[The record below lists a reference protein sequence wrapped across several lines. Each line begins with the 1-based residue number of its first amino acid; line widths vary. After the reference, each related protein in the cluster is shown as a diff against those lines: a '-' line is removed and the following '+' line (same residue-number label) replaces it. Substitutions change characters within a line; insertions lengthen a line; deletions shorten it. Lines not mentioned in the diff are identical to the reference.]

1 MSSARTHFESTR
13 SKDVMTRDVV
23 TVYAN
28 QQMSTASQELLD
40 NRITGV
46 PVVSY
51 EETCVGILSS
61 KDFLRRNPDEF
72 EGDQVFSYMTA
83 PPITVSE
90 DHTLL
95 DVAVTLRS
103 NRIHRVPVVD
113 DRGRV
118 TGIISTLDILDQVI
132 QTIGEEAP
140 QAVGCD
146 E

>member
-132 QTIGEEAP
+132 QTIGEEATE
-140 QAVGCD
+140 AVGCG

>member
-1 MSSARTHFESTR
+1 MSSARNHFETTLA
-13 SKDVMTRDVV
+13 KDVMTRDVI

-28 QQMSTASQELLD
+28 QQMSTASEELLD

-90 DHTLL
+90 NHTLL

-118 TGIISTLDILDQVI
+118 TGIISTLDILGQVI
-132 QTIGEEAP
+132 QTIGEEATE
-140 QAVGCD
+140 AVGCG